1 MIESKLKYEFSL
13 TGSSLRVNDMVLFA
27 SKYVNE
33 GVAEFKSDK
42 GTTNKRMVSEFKK
55 RIDNLTRN
63 QQLLFIEGDFS
74 TQKHLAFLSA
84 CKTYSLL
91 RDFVIEVVREKF
103 LIMDFNLTDTDYLSF
118 IRRKEVDHDE
128 LAELTDLTQGKI
140 KQVIFK
146 ILEQGGIIES
156 VKSKEIQLQIL
167 ERKTKRVIVDDNP
180 EWLKIFLMSDSDIQS
195 FVN

>member
-13 TGSSLRVNDMVLFA
+13 TGSSLRVNDMVLFS

-156 VKSKEIQLQIL
+156 IKSKEIQLQIL

>member
-156 VKSKEIQLQIL
+156 IKSKEIQLQIL

>member
-1 MIESKLKYEFSL
+1 MIESTLKYEFSL

-55 RIDNLTRN
+55 RIDNLTHD
-63 QQLLFIEGDFS
+63 QQLLFIDGDFS
-74 TQKHLAFLSA
+74 TQKHVAFLSA
-84 CKTYSLL
+84 CKSYSLL

-118 IRRKEVDHDE
+118 IRRKEVDHDG
-128 LAELTDLTQGKI
+128 LAELTDKTQGKV

-146 ILEQGGIIES
+146 ILEQAGIIDNI
-156 VKSKEIQLQIL
+156 KNKEIQLQL
-167 ERKTKRVIVDDNP
+167 LGGSTKRVIVEDNP
-180 EWLKIFLMSDSDIQS
+180 DWLKVFLMSDIDIQT
-195 FVN
+195 VID

>member
-27 SKYVNE
+27 SKYVSE

>member
-156 VKSKEIQLQIL
+156 IKNREIQLQIL
-167 ERKTKRVIVDDNP
+167 GGKTKRVIVDDNP

>member
-27 SKYVNE
+27 TKYVVD

-55 RIDNLTRN
+55 RIDNLTHN
-63 QQLLFIEGDFS
+63 QQLLFIEGNFS

-84 CKTYSLL
+84 CKSYSLL

-118 IRRKEVDHDE
+118 IRRKEIEHDE
-128 LAELTDLTQGKI
+128 LAELTDLTQGKV

-156 VKSKEIQLQIL
+156 IKTKEIQLQIL
-167 ERKTKRVIVDDNP
+167 EGKIKRVIVDDNP

-195 FVN
+195 LIN

>member
-27 SKYVNE
+27 TKYVID

-55 RIDNLTRN
+55 RIDNLTHN
-63 QQLLFIEGDFS
+63 QQLLFIEGNFS

-84 CKTYSLL
+84 CKSYSLL

-118 IRRKEVDHDE
+118 IRRKEIEHDE
-128 LAELTDLTQGKI
+128 LAELTDLTQGKV

-156 VKSKEIQLQIL
+156 IKTKEIQLQIL
-167 ERKTKRVIVDDNP
+167 EGKIKRVIVDDNP

-195 FVN
+195 LIN

>member
-1 MIESKLKYEFSL
+1 MIESTQKYEFSL

-27 SKYVNE
+27 SKYVSE
-33 GVAEFKSDK
+33 AVAEFKSDK

-55 RIDNLTRN
+55 RIDTLTHD
-63 QQLLFIEGDFS
+63 QQLLFVDGDFS

-103 LIMDFNLTDTDYLSF
+103 LIMDFSLTDTDYLSF

-128 LAELTDLTQGKI
+128 LAELTDQTQGKV

-146 ILEQGGIIES
+146 ILEQAGIIDNI
-156 VKSKEIQLQIL
+156 KNKEIQLQL
-167 ERKTKRVIVDDNP
+167 LDGPTKRVIVEDNP
-180 EWLKIFLMSDSDIQS
+180 DWLKVFLMSDIDIQT
-195 FVN
+195 VID

>member
-13 TGSSLRVNDMVLFA
+13 TGSSLRVNDMVLFS

>member
-27 SKYVNE
+27 TKYVID

-55 RIDNLTRN
+55 RIDNLTHN
-63 QQLLFIEGDFS
+63 QQLLFIEGNFS

-84 CKTYSLL
+84 CKSYSLL

-118 IRRKEVDHDE
+118 IRRKEVEHDE
-128 LAELTDLTQGKI
+128 LAELTDLTQGKV

-156 VKSKEIQLQIL
+156 IKTKEIQLQIL
-167 ERKTKRVIVDDNP
+167 EGKSKRVIVDDNP

-195 FVN
+195 LIN

>member
-84 CKTYSLL
+84 CKTYSIL